1 MSDSTIAEISRLLS
15 VSFSESRQI
24 EISDLVRFWSL
35 ELQWMEPNDAQ
46 MIIDRLLKSGW
57 LIDDNDFLRPANG
70 IQTMMPKLGWR
81 PIIRAISKPPE
92 FIISD
97 IAPQSIEIGIK
108 DLETIVEVIQ
118 VDSKPSENIERL
130 PDKTEDHIPKLI
142 SLISQKSKLDNREV
156 VRRAQRKRRSLGA
169 ITLWMAL
176 ALVAR
181 EQGLD
186 MIEIVEVIE
195 SV

>member
-118 VDSKPSENIERL
+118 VDSQSSENIERL